1 MIQLVWLK
9 MRSKTGQIEVFELI
23 VEPLE
28 KPEEM

>member
-9 MRSKTGQIEVFELI
+9 MRSKTGQTELFELI

-28 KPEEM
+28 KPEEV